1 MARFRNNTLSPL
13 TAALLQH
20 PVAEINGGADANIWL
35 VVGDLL
41 IQNLF
46 AGPGCE
52 RECKGRE

>member
-1 MARFRNNTLSPL
+1 L